1 MSAIQYEVINLE
13 TGVVSPVTEMV
24 IGNTED
30 QYTDVTFFENGE
42 DKVVRFTNT
51 GNEGNLL
58 NDKYAIRQVG
68 TQLTPN
74 VDGVVT
80 DEGVEVPVSQE
91 TRAEIQA
98 GTVDPDTITPAN

>member
-1 MSAIQYEVINLE
+1 MQYEVINLE
-13 TGVVSPVTEMV
+13 TKEVFSATISNNVDE
-24 IGNTED
+24 

-42 DKVVRFTNT
+42 DKVVRLVWEVKPVTNL

-58 NDKYAIRQVG
+58 NDKYAIRQVD

-98 GTVDPDTITPAN
+98 GNVDPDTIQ

>member
-13 TGVVSPVTEMV
+13 TQEVSQVTDTL
-24 IGNTED
+24 IGNTDE
-30 QYTDVTFFENGE
+30 QFTDVTFFENGE
-42 DKVVRFTNT
+42 DKVVIFSNI

-58 NDKYAIRQVG
+58 NDKYTIRQVG

-74 VDGVVT
+74 SDGVVT
-80 DEGVEVPVSQE
+80 DEGVEVAVSQE

-98 GTVDPDTITPAN
+98 GNVDPDTIK